1 MKLNYYEIG
10 NRIRDI
16 REELDL
22 SQAAFA
28 EMTGISREHMGRIE
42 RNPKNPS
49 IELLANISYCTGYSV
64 DYILFGHTYPNPD
77 QRQAMIKNEITKV
90 IVEMKN
96 LLDKV

>member
-28 EMTGISREHMGRIE
+28 EMIGIRRIE